1 VETADLAYPRYQISK
16 GETSGPAHIRLEPT
30 IEERRVNGGAR
41 RPSMTQE
48 RARGRFLGL
57 QRVILGVATE
67 VLTLL
72 TQLTLATEY
81 IRVKP

>member
-1 VETADLAYPRYQISK
+1 
-16 GETSGPAHIRLEPT
+16 
-30 IEERRVNGGAR
+30 
-41 RPSMTQE
+41 MTQE

-81 IRVKP
+81 IRLKP